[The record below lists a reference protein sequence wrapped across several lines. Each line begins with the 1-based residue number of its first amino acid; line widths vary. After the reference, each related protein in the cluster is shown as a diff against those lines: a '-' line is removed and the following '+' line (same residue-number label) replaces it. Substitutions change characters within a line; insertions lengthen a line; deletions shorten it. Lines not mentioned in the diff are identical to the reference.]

1 MLVDA
6 EKIVRDFLDARLDV
20 PVSTKV
26 PKDRP
31 TTFVRVWRTG
41 GAAVNRILDRPMITV
56 QAWAPNSVAASDL
69 STLCR
74 NLLLAGYTAMPLVR
88 GVDETSGPYFDP
100 DPDTNIDRYSF
111 THQLSVRA
119 KF

>member
-1 MLVDA
+1 MS
-6 EKIVRDFLDARLDV
+6 ARV
-20 PVSTKV
+20 PLTSLGQANL
-26 PKDRP
+26 PPCSRRP
-31 TTFVRVWRTG
+31 
-41 GAAVNRILDRPMITV
+41 
-56 QAWAPNSVAASDL
+56 
-69 STLCR
+69 
-74 NLLLAGYTAMPLVR
+74 AGYTAMPLVR